1 MQIVYPSSTLSL
13 SSCPPSRISYQSCRK
28 TFEGGNVSGRCCRET
43 FPCMGRLPQFLQVL
57 EKLVFGAALSDLWQ
71 GGNSIW
77 FFTLFTNHAFPAE
90 PNTRWRCPTVQNG
103 TLIQHIKHQLQGDHA
118 HTTIAPN
125 GITSNLIETKTQP
138 LSFSPN
144 MWFWWESSGPSAGP
158 RKFNFAQWRYSNQ

>member
-1 MQIVYPSSTLSL
+1 MLQ
-13 SSCPPSRISYQSCRK
+13 
-28 TFEGGNVSGRCCRET
+28 GNVSLHGPPAPILASFREVGLWGRFVR
-43 FPCMGRLPQFLQVL
+43 FMAGWQFYMV
-57 EKLVFGAALSDLWQ
+57 
-71 GGNSIW
+71 
-77 FFTLFTNHAFPAE
+77 FTLFTNHAFPAE

-103 TLIQHIKHQLQGDHA
+103 TLPQHIKHQHQGDHA